1 MTPGPGEERN
11 LYCGVS
17 AIVKL
22 AMNDG
27 AVS

>member
-1 MTPGPGEERN
+1 MTPGPGEEMN
-11 LYCGVS
+11 LCSGVHD
-17 AIVKL
+17 IVNL